1 MDMEFFVV
9 AFGVNPQGVPC
20 HAEFVGDFLHEV
32 AFGQEGED
40 SAAGLVE
47 EGLDIGS
54 EAGMSLRSG
63 EESVSSPQEC
73 SSMSKAWPQGERAGR
88 EVAIIV
94 GIMGSRLDFENG
106 CSGKKHV
113 IPKSSKE

>member
-1 MDMEFFVV
+1 M
-9 AFGVNPQGVPC
+9 PK
-20 HAEFVGDFLHEV
+20 FVGDFLHEV

-73 SSMSKAWPQGERAGR
+73 SFMSKAWPQGERAGR

-94 GIMGSRLDFENG
+94 GIMGWRLEFENG
-106 CSGKKHV
+106 CSGKRHV
-113 IPKSSKE
+113 FYGK